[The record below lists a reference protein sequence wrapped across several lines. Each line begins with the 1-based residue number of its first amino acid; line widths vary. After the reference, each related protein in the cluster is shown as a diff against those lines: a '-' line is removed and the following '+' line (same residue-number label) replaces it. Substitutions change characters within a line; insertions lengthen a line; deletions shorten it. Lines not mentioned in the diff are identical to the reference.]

1 MSKLLAKQFYLD
13 QIALDNAPH
22 RKIANRMDRKDF
34 GVSPALVKNELLKD
48 GYIVID
54 KAVRLGETQKL
65 NYYLK
70 LTGKKLSAVQEK
82 NTVTTTSFWDD
93 GTPKSTG
100 NAFDLSTARGLFNK
114 SEIAASQN
122 RGKPNNY
129 NTTVQVIAYSR
140 A

>member
-1 MSKLLAKQFYLD
+1 LSKLLAKQFYLD
-13 QIALDNAPH
+13 QIKKDGAPH

-54 KAVRLGETQKL
+54 KTVRVGETQKL
-65 NYYLK
+65 NYYFK
-70 LTGKKLSAVQEK
+70 LTGKKLSAVHEK
-82 NTVTTTSFWDD
+82 KPQTATIFWED

-100 NAFDLSTARGLFNK
+100 NAFDLSTAKGLFNK

-122 RGKPNNY
+122 KGKPNNY
-129 NTTVQVIAYSR
+129 NIPVQVIAYSR

>member
-22 RKIANRMDRKDF
+22 RKIANRMDRKNF

-54 KAVRLGETQKL
+54 KTVRLGDTQKL
-65 NYYLK
+65 NYYFK
-70 LTGKKLSAVQEK
+70 LTGKKLFAVQEK
-82 NTVTTTSFWDD
+82 KTAATTSFWED

-100 NAFDLSTARGLFNK
+100 NAFDLSTAKGLFNK

-122 RGKPNNY
+122 KGKPTNY
-129 NTTVQVIAYSR
+129 NIPVQVIAYSR